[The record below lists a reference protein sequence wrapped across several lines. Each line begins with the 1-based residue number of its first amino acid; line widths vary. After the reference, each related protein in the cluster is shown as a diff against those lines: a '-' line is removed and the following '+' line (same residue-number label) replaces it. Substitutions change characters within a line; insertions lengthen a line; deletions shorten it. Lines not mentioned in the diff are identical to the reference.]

1 MLLYFHSEM
10 KTVFTDRSKYKM
22 WFVEFY
28 KNVNFGPRIHF
39 KNFQIFG
46 NLEID
51 LGINLINK
59 CFRQIINIVGV
70 TLVFFLKKKFDT
82 L

>member
-1 MLLYFHSEM
+1 MYFHSEM

-59 CFRQIINIVGV
+59 CFR
-70 TLVFFLKKKFDT
+70 
-82 L
+82 